1 MIHEILTKW
10 KKSRIELD
18 SLQQQCHGISCEDF
32 AVLIR
37 DCMNKGILL
46 PIKSA
51 GSNGS
56 GLPYKFTIAKGRLL
70 SDNVAQINKTVQAGA
85 FSSLLSFSWYYEQPL
100 KVWEAE
106 LPYIR
111 LLDAYLKAHQQ
122 MAPASIQQRSFE
134 IFHDEKWLLEHDDF
148 PGHIGLNLKQLS
160 IVTQPDPLML
170 AINPFRW
177 SRYLSETRL
186 GNASVNKQER
196 NSEYQEAARLGN
208 HQECKQENKPLE
220 RICYH
225 LAVENK
231 AAYYGLLPY
240 LPESPFVSLILGY
253 GWKIVGNLPQLAN
266 QLGQLPVRHR
276 VLYFGDFDAEGISI
290 WHSLMDIDSR
300 LLDDQADGCQWGSG
314 DAGVA
319 DSGACS
325 SIQVELATEFYRAML
340 DLSPVMGKVNQ
351 QLNQLALAAFGR
363 CFSKDERECWQRIL
377 QEGRYYPQEI
387 LSSEK
392 LDRILCRYKDILL

>member
-1 MIHEILTKW
+1 MSMIVEFLKHW

-18 SLQQQCHGISCEDF
+18 VLQQQCGGISYDEF
-32 AVLIR
+32 SSLLR
-37 DCMNKGILL
+37 DCLNNGVLL
-46 PIKSA
+46 PVKSA
-51 GSNGS
+51 GINGQ

-70 SDNVAQINKTVQAGA
+70 SENVAYINKIVQAGA
-85 FSSLLSFSWYYEQPL
+85 FSSLLSFSWYYEQPI
-100 KVWEAE
+100 KNWEAE

-111 LLDAYLKAHQQ
+111 LLDEYLKAHKKIC
-122 MAPASIQQRSFE
+122 PAGIQQRSFD
-134 IFHDEKWLLEHDDF
+134 IFHDEKWLLEHGDF
-148 PGHIGLNLKQLS
+148 PGHVGLTLDQLG
-160 IVTQPDPLML
+160 IVAQPDPLML
-170 AINPFRW
+170 AINPVRW
-177 SRYLSETRL
+177 QKCLSEL
-186 GNASVNKQER
+186 WQKNNQKNNQGER
-196 NSEYQEAARLGN
+196 F
-208 HQECKQENKPLE
+208 
-220 RICYH
+220 CYH

>member
-1 MIHEILTKW
+1 M
-10 KKSRIELD
+10 
-18 SLQQQCHGISCEDF
+18 QQQCHGISCEDF

-85 FSSLLSFSWYYEQPL
+85 FSSLLSFSWYYEQTL
-100 KVWEAE
+100 NVWESE

-111 LLDAYLKAHQQ
+111 MLDSYLKAHQQ

-253 GWKIVGNLPQLAN
+253 GWKIAGNLPQLAV

-290 WHSLMDIDSR
+290 WYSLMNTGAHSLAAH
-300 LLDDQADGCQWGSG
+300 ADGCQRGSS
-314 DAGVA
+314 VA
-319 DSGACS
+319 DSGAGS
-325 SIQVELATEFYRAML
+325 SIQVELAVEFYRAML
-340 DLSPVMGKVNQ
+340 ALPPVRGKGNQ
-351 QLNQLALAAFGR
+351 QLNQVALEAFGK

-387 LSSEK
+387 LSSDI
-392 LDRILCRYKDILL
+392 LGRIFCRYNDILL

>member
-18 SLQQQCHGISCEDF
+18 SLQQQCHGISCEEF
-32 AVLIR
+32 VVLIR

-177 SRYLSETRL
+177 SRYLSETWL
-186 GNASVNKQER
+186 GNTSVNKQER

-253 GWKIVGNLPQLAN
+253 GWKIAGNLPQLAV

-290 WHSLMDIDSR
+290 WYSLMNTGAHSLAVH
-300 LLDDQADGCQWGSG
+300 ADGCQRGCSAAGSG
-314 DAGVA
+314 AG
-319 DSGACS
+319 S
-325 SIQVELATEFYRAML
+325 SIQVELAVEFYRAML
-340 DLSPVMGKVNQ
+340 ALPPVRGKGNQ
-351 QLNQLALAAFGR
+351 QLNQVALEAFGK

-387 LSSEK
+387 LSSDI
-392 LDRILCRYKDILL
+392 LGRIFCRYNDILL

>member
-1 MIHEILTKW
+1 MIREILTKW

-134 IFHDEKWLLEHDDF
+134 IFQDEKWLLEHDDF

-177 SRYLSETRL
+177 SRYLSETWL
-186 GNASVNKQER
+186 GNASGNQQER

-253 GWKIVGNLPQLAN
+253 GWKIAGNLPQLAV

-290 WHSLMDIDSR
+290 WYSLMNTGAHSLAVH
-300 LLDDQADGCQWGSG
+300 ADGCQLGSS
-314 DAGVA
+314 AA
-319 DSGACS
+319 DSGAGS
-325 SIQVELATEFYRAML
+325 SIQVELAVEFYRAML
-340 DLSPVMGKVNQ
+340 ALPPVRGKGNQ
-351 QLNQLALAAFGR
+351 QLNQIALEAFGK

-387 LSSEK
+387 LSSDI
-392 LDRILCRYKDILL
+392 LGRIFCRYKL

>member
-1 MIHEILTKW
+1 MSMIVEFLKHW

-18 SLQQQCHGISCEDF
+18 VLQQQCGGISYDEF
-32 AVLIR
+32 SSLLR
-37 DCMNKGILL
+37 DCLNNGVLL
-46 PIKSA
+46 PVKSA
-51 GSNGS
+51 GINGQ

-70 SDNVAQINKTVQAGA
+70 SENVAYINKIVQAGA
-85 FSSLLSFSWYYEQPL
+85 FSSLLSFSWYYEQPI
-100 KVWEAE
+100 KNWEAE

-111 LLDAYLKAHQQ
+111 LLDEYLKAHKKIC
-122 MAPASIQQRSFE
+122 PAGIQQRSFD
-134 IFHDEKWLLEHDDF
+134 IFHDEKWLMEHGDF
-148 PGHIGLNLKQLS
+148 PGHVGLTFDQLG
-160 IVTQPDPLML
+160 IVAQPDPLML
-170 AINPFRW
+170 AVNPVRW
-177 SRYLSETRL
+177 QKCLSEFWQKNNQKNNQ
-186 GNASVNKQER
+186 GER
-196 NSEYQEAARLGN
+196 F
-208 HQECKQENKPLE
+208 
-220 RICYH
+220 CYH

-253 GWKIVGNLPQLAN
+253 GWKIAGNLPQLAN

-300 LLDDQADGCQWGSG
+300 LLDDQADGCQWGSR

-340 DLSPVMGKVNQ
+340 NLSPVRGKVNQ
-351 QLNQLALAAFGR
+351 QLNQSALAAFGR
-363 CFSKDERECWQRIL
+363 CFSKNERECWQRIL

-387 LSSEK
+387 LSSEE
-392 LDRILCRYKDILL
+392 LGRILCRYKDILL

>member
-111 LLDAYLKAHQQ
+111 LLDTYLKAHQQ

-134 IFHDEKWLLEHDDF
+134 IFHDAKWLLEHDDF
-148 PGHIGLNLKQLS
+148 PGHIGLKQLS

-253 GWKIVGNLPQLAN
+253 GWKIAGNLPQLAV

-290 WHSLMDIDSR
+290 WYNLMNTGAHSLAAH
-300 LLDDQADGCQWGSG
+300 ADGCQRGSS
-314 DAGVA
+314 VA
-319 DSGACS
+319 DSGAGS
-325 SIQVELATEFYRAML
+325 SIQVELAVEFYRAML
-340 DLSPVMGKVNQ
+340 ALPPVRGKGNQ
-351 QLNQLALAAFGR
+351 QLNQIALEAFGK

-387 LSSEK
+387 LSSDI
-392 LDRILCRYKDILL
+392 LGRIFCRYNDILL

>member
-1 MIHEILTKW
+1 MSMIVEFLKHW

-18 SLQQQCHGISCEDF
+18 VLQQQCGGISYDEF
-32 AVLIR
+32 SSLLR
-37 DCMNKGILL
+37 DCLNNGVLL
-46 PIKSA
+46 PVKSA
-51 GSNGS
+51 GINGQ

-70 SDNVAQINKTVQAGA
+70 SENVAYINKIVQAGA
-85 FSSLLSFSWYYEQPL
+85 FSSLLSFSWYYEQPI
-100 KVWEAE
+100 KNWEAE

-111 LLDAYLKAHQQ
+111 LLDEYLKAHKKIC
-122 MAPASIQQRSFE
+122 PAGIQQRSFD
-134 IFHDEKWLLEHDDF
+134 IFHDEKWLLEHGDF
-148 PGHIGLNLKQLS
+148 PGHVGLTLDQLG
-160 IVTQPDPLML
+160 IVAQPDPLML
-170 AINPFRW
+170 AINPVRW
-177 SRYLSETRL
+177 QKCLSEL
-186 GNASVNKQER
+186 WQKNNQKNNQGER
-196 NSEYQEAARLGN
+196 F
-208 HQECKQENKPLE
+208 
-220 RICYH
+220 CYH

-253 GWKIVGNLPQLAN
+253 GWKIVGNLPQLAS

-300 LLDDQADGCQWGSG
+300 LLDDQADGCQWGSR

-340 DLSPVMGKVNQ
+340 NLSPVRGKVNQ

-387 LSSEK
+387 LSSEE
-392 LDRILCRYKDILL
+392 LGRILCRYKDILL

>member
-32 AVLIR
+32 VVLIR

-177 SRYLSETRL
+177 SRYLSETWL
-186 GNASVNKQER
+186 GNTSVNKQER

-253 GWKIVGNLPQLAN
+253 GWKIAGNLPQLAV

-290 WHSLMDIDSR
+290 WYSLMNTGAHA
-300 LLDDQADGCQWGSG
+300 LAAHADGCQRGSS
-314 DAGVA
+314 VA
-319 DSGACS
+319 DSGAGS
-325 SIQVELATEFYRAML
+325 SIQVELAVEFYRAML
-340 DLSPVMGKVNQ
+340 ALSPVRGKGNQ
-351 QLNQLALAAFGR
+351 QLNQIALEAFGK

-387 LSSEK
+387 LSSDI
-392 LDRILCRYKDILL
+392 LGRIFCRYNDILL

>member
-18 SLQQQCHGISCEDF
+18 SLQQQCHGISCEEF

-253 GWKIVGNLPQLAN
+253 GWKIAGNLPQLAV

-290 WHSLMDIDSR
+290 WYNLMNTGAHSLAAH
-300 LLDDQADGCQWGSG
+300 ADGCQRGSS
-314 DAGVA
+314 VA
-319 DSGACS
+319 DSGAGS
-325 SIQVELATEFYRAML
+325 SIQVELAVEFYRAML
-340 DLSPVMGKVNQ
+340 ALPPVRGKGNQ
-351 QLNQLALAAFGR
+351 QLNQIALEAFGK

-387 LSSEK
+387 LSSDI
-392 LDRILCRYKDILL
+392 LGRIFCRYNDILL

>member
-1 MIHEILTKW
+1 MIREILTKW

-32 AVLIR
+32 VVLIR

-134 IFHDEKWLLEHDDF
+134 IFHDEKWLLEHADF
-148 PGHIGLNLKQLS
+148 PRHIGLNLKQLS

-186 GNASVNKQER
+186 GNASGNKQER

-253 GWKIVGNLPQLAN
+253 GWKIAGNLPQLAV

-290 WHSLMDIDSR
+290 WYSLMNTGAHSLAAH
-300 LLDDQADGCQWGSG
+300 ADGCQRGSS
-314 DAGVA
+314 VA
-319 DSGACS
+319 DSGAGS
-325 SIQVELATEFYRAML
+325 SIQVELAVEFYRAML
-340 DLSPVMGKVNQ
+340 ALPPVRGKGNQ
-351 QLNQLALAAFGR
+351 QLNQIALEAFGK

-387 LSSEK
+387 LSSDI
-392 LDRILCRYKDILL
+392 LGRIFCRYNDILL

>member
-1 MIHEILTKW
+1 MSMIVEFLKHW

-18 SLQQQCHGISCEDF
+18 VLQQQCGGISYDEF
-32 AVLIR
+32 SSLLR
-37 DCMNKGILL
+37 DCLNNGVLL
-46 PIKSA
+46 PVKSA
-51 GSNGS
+51 GINGQ

-70 SDNVAQINKTVQAGA
+70 SENVAYINKIVQAGA
-85 FSSLLSFSWYYEQPL
+85 FSSLLSFSWYYEQPI
-100 KVWEAE
+100 KNWEAE

-111 LLDAYLKAHQQ
+111 LLDEYLKAHKKIC
-122 MAPASIQQRSFE
+122 PAGIQQRSFD
-134 IFHDEKWLLEHDDF
+134 IFHDEKWLLEHGDF
-148 PGHIGLNLKQLS
+148 PGHVGLTLDQLG
-160 IVTQPDPLML
+160 IVAQPDPLML
-170 AINPFRW
+170 AINPVRW
-177 SRYLSETRL
+177 QKCLSELWQKNNQKNNQR
-186 GNASVNKQER
+186 ER
-196 NSEYQEAARLGN
+196 F
-208 HQECKQENKPLE
+208 
-220 RICYH
+220 CYH

-253 GWKIVGNLPQLAN
+253 GWKIAGNLPQLAN

-300 LLDDQADGCQWGSG
+300 LLDDQADGCQWGSR

-340 DLSPVMGKVNQ
+340 NLSPVRGKVNQ
-351 QLNQLALAAFGR
+351 QLNQSALAAFGR
-363 CFSKDERECWQRIL
+363 CFSKNERECWQRIL
-377 QEGRYYPQEI
+377 QEGRYYHQEI
-387 LSSEK
+387 LSSEE
-392 LDRILCRYKDILL
+392 LGRILCRYKDILL

>member
-32 AVLIR
+32 VVLIR

-148 PGHIGLNLKQLS
+148 PGHIGLNLKQLF

-177 SRYLSETRL
+177 SRYLSETWL
-186 GNASVNKQER
+186 GNTSVNKQER
-196 NSEYQEAARLGN
+196 NSEYQGAARLGN

-253 GWKIVGNLPQLAN
+253 GWKIAGNLPQLAV

-290 WHSLMDIDSR
+290 WYSLMNTGAHSLAAH
-300 LLDDQADGCQWGSG
+300 ADGCQRGSS
-314 DAGVA
+314 VA
-319 DSGACS
+319 DSGAGS
-325 SIQVELATEFYRAML
+325 SIQVELAVEFYRAML
-340 DLSPVMGKVNQ
+340 ALSPVRGKGNQ
-351 QLNQLALAAFGR
+351 QLNQIALEAFGK

-387 LSSEK
+387 LSSDI
-392 LDRILCRYKDILL
+392 LGRIFCRYNDILL

>member
-1 MIHEILTKW
+1 M
-10 KKSRIELD
+10 
-18 SLQQQCHGISCEDF
+18 
-32 AVLIR
+32 
-37 DCMNKGILL
+37 
-46 PIKSA
+46 
-51 GSNGS
+51 
-56 GLPYKFTIAKGRLL
+56 
-70 SDNVAQINKTVQAGA
+70 
-85 FSSLLSFSWYYEQPL
+85 
-100 KVWEAE
+100 
-106 LPYIR
+106 PYIR

-177 SRYLSETRL
+177 SRYLSETWL
-186 GNASVNKQER
+186 GNTSVNKQER

-253 GWKIVGNLPQLAN
+253 GWKIAGNLPQLAV

-290 WHSLMDIDSR
+290 WYNLMNTGAHSLAVH
-300 LLDDQADGCQWGSG
+300 ADGCQRGSS
-314 DAGVA
+314 VA
-319 DSGACS
+319 DSGAGS
-325 SIQVELATEFYRAML
+325 SIQVELAVEFYRAML
-340 DLSPVMGKVNQ
+340 ALPPVRGKGNQ
-351 QLNQLALAAFGR
+351 QLNQIALEAFGK

-387 LSSEK
+387 LSSDI
-392 LDRILCRYKDILL
+392 LGRIFCRYNDILL